1 MNLTNDNTCG
11 WIQDLDLR
19 KNINNL
25 NNSFDTEFLIVGAG
39 FTGLSAARKISE
51 LFPNKLI
58 TIVDAQRAGEGASGR
73 NSGYLVD
80 TTLNDGFSSNK
91 ELQSYK
97 IKTNIYKLGIKS
109 VKSFIDKH
117 QVDFDWN

>member
-39 FTGLSAARKISE
+39 FTGLSAARKS
-51 LFPNKLI
+51 LSCFP
-58 TIVDAQRAGEGASGR
+58 
-73 NSGYLVD
+73 
-80 TTLNDGFSSNK
+80 
-91 ELQSYK
+91 
-97 IKTNIYKLGIKS
+97 TN
-109 VKSFIDKH
+109 
-117 QVDFDWN
+117 